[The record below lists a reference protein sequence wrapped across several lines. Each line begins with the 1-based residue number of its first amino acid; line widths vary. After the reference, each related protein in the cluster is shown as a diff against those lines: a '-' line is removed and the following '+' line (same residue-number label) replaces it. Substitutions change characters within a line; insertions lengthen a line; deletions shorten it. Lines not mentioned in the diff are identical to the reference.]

1 MGSFQ
6 HKTEDK
12 LIILYVLNKIKIG
25 LSREQ
30 LAYIIVQ
37 NLQMR
42 YMDIQVYIDQL
53 VNDHLIREDRHNGAK
68 LFITPEGSEMVEQ
81 LGSRIPKFTQEM
93 LSAFIKNNKS
103 KIFKE
108 TRTEATYQEVS
119 PNDYQ
124 VSLSLVENNINL
136 MHLTLSCPDKAQAL
150 ALCDQWKRHTQSIY
164 ASIIQSL
171 VEGE

>member
-1 MGSFQ
+1 MANFQ

-12 LIILYVLNKIKIG
+12 LIILYVLNKIKTG

-42 YMDIQVYIDQL
+42 YIDIQVDIDE
-53 VNDHLIREDRHNGAK
+53 LIGEDLIHDESADAK
-68 LFITPEGSEMVEQ
+68 LLITPDGSEMVKQ
-81 LGSRIPKFTQEM
+81 LGDRVPEFTREM

-108 TRTEATYQEVS
+108 TRTDATYEEVS
-119 PNDYQ
+119 PDDYQ
-124 VSLSLVENNINL
+124 VTLSLVENNINL
-136 MHLTLSCPDKAQAL
+136 MRLTVSCPDKAQAL
-150 ALCDQWKRHTQSIY
+150 ALCDHWKRHTQEIY
-164 ASIIQSL
+164 ASVMQSL
-171 VEGE
+171 IESK